1 MSPEY
6 LSGAVTLKSA
16 IGSSNIGLA
25 SIKPFL
31 NANTVAILNA
41 ISDESTGWYEPS
53 IKVALIPTTG
63 YPASGPALT
72 HSWIPFSTAGK

>member
-41 ISDESTGWYEPS
+41 ISEESTGW
-53 IKVALIPTTG
+53 
-63 YPASGPALT
+63 
-72 HSWIPFSTAGK
+72 